1 MRRVRRGAY
10 EPAAMGATDPA
21 VQHLSLIEGT
31 VRQTPTPAVVSHM
44 SAAVLHGLPS
54 WNDDL
59 ARMHVT
65 RDNGGK
71 GKIRRYVHLHV
82 APLPAEDLCV
92 IEGMAV
98 TSLGRTVV
106 DLCRTLPMRR
116 AVAIGDA
123 ALVSGLPVSELAD
136 VASRCLGWPGMGNA
150 RQALEFLDA
159 RSESVGESVS
169 RVAMWEVGVPTP
181 TLQYEVF
188 GLDGGFVG
196 RSDFAWPE
204 FRTLGEFDGRI
215 KYGRLLND
223 GQTAG
228 DVIVDEKRREDALR
242 ELGWQIVRWLWEDL
256 RHPQVLRERLERAF
270 ARGLAS

>member
-1 MRRVRRGAY
+1 
-10 EPAAMGATDPA
+10 
-21 VQHLSLIEGT
+21 
-31 VRQTPTPAVVSHM
+31 
-44 SAAVLHGLPS
+44 
-54 WNDDL
+54 
-59 ARMHVT
+59 
-65 RDNGGK
+65 
-71 GKIRRYVHLHV
+71 
-82 APLPAEDLCV
+82 
-92 IEGMAV
+92 
-98 TSLGRTVV
+98 
-106 DLCRTLPMRR
+106 MRR

-136 VASRCLGWPGMGNA
+136 VAARCLGWPGMGNA
-150 RQALEFLDA
+150 RQALEFMDA

-169 RVAMWEVGVPTP
+169 RVAMWEVGVATP

-188 GLDGGFVG
+188 GLDGRLVG

-228 DVIVDEKRREDALR
+228 VVIVDEKRSEDALR